1 MQNTSDA
8 LSATLSFLTAMITPS
23 LLISASSSLI
33 LSTSTRL
40 GRVVDRV
47 RALSAWMEEFVRS
60 KDKEERAL
68 YEERLQTNF
77 VQMDLLTSRS
87 RLLQRAM
94 VCFYAS
100 LVAFVLTSVAI
111 GIVALMNG
119 RYSWLPIATGL
130 FGALLLLYGCM
141 LLMFEARLALQTI
154 HHEMDFIWKFA
165 EHLAPDELVK
175 NYKVH
180 RVHFRRGKNNFN
192 IGNGEDD

>member
-1 MQNTSDA
+1 MQNAAQS
-8 LSATLSFLTAMITPS
+8 LSATLSFLTAMITPA
-23 LLISASSSLI
+23 LLISASGSLI

-47 RALSAWMEEFVRS
+47 RSLTAWMEEFVRS
-60 KDKEERAL
+60 QDKETLAL
-68 YEERLQTNF
+68 YEERVQTNF

-111 GIVALMNG
+111 GIVWLVGG
-119 RYSWLPIATGL
+119 RYAGLPIGTGL
-130 FGALLLLYGCM
+130 FGAILLFYGCV

-154 HHEMDFIWKFA
+154 HHEMDFIWQFT
-165 EHLAPDELVK
+165 EHIAPPKLVD
-175 NYKVH
+175 NYKPHLV
-180 RVHFRRGKNNFN
+180 RFRKNKKKKE
-192 IGNGEDD
+192 NGDKKS